1 MSLAQGSY
9 STASSIMFLLS
20 LSDMLED
27 YTRQKAKNALTN
39 SLAINIENVWK
50 VCDDST
56 SLVPLSSIQI
66 DDVVRVQTGNMIPVD
81 GTIVNGEASIN
92 ESSMTE

>member
-1 MSLAQGSY
+1 
-9 STASSIMFLLS
+9 
-20 LSDMLED
+20 MLED
-27 YTRQKAKNALTN
+27 YTRQKAKNALTRT

-92 ESSMTE
+92 ESSMTG